1 MAILICRND
10 KILSFP
16 HCGAGCLWFILL
28 FFCVWWFFL
37 VFASFLFSIQNSAGS
52 EQGLMVEMRTGKDYL
67 VSKAGYCEGLENMGR
82 SVRA

>member
-1 MAILICRND
+1 M
-10 KILSFP
+10 
-16 HCGAGCLWFILL
+16 
-28 FFCVWWFFL
+28 WWFFW

>member
-1 MAILICRND
+1 MTRFCPSPIVVQ
-10 KILSFP
+10 
-16 HCGAGCLWFILL
+16 GVYGL
-28 FFCVWWFFL
+28 FCWFFVCGGFFW